1 MMVLRMK
8 AASILS
14 LLLLVLAGPL
24 HAADFDL
31 TNRMVSHTVRM
42 GLNSGLD
49 RTTLRDC
56 FSNPLSNH
64 CGSGTTVSA
73 SGQFGNT
80 TDPFDLVF
88 CPTLGTV
95 ITQVGRCGS
104 KGDPTL
110 TAKPPFVENVPC
122 GPEAS
127 QRPTFFDS
135 CSSDFNFNQ
144 SNLKISSGF
153 GSFSTDGIDFNP
165 IDPRS
170 CSVSG
175 AGLTPY
181 PHCPRADQEM
191 KQTATVFSAVRDFP
205 LAGRGDQVHPLI
217 FSWNGG
223 NACLSTS
230 CSFTDPA
237 VSWTEQLTASA
248 PDGNG
253 AVFGVDPSCPSPDCS
268 FYSSGFPTMIPP
280 PGATPTDPETIP

>member
-1 MMVLRMK
+1 MK
-8 AASILS
+8 VASIP

-31 TNRMVSHTVRM
+31 TNRTVSHTVRM
-42 GLNSGLD
+42 GLNSGID
-49 RTTLRDC
+49 RTILRDC
-56 FSNPLSNH
+56 FANPLSNH

-95 ITQVGRCGS
+95 ITQIGRCGS

-122 GPEAS
+122 GPEVS
-127 QRPTFFDS
+127 QRRTFFDS

-144 SNLKISSGF
+144 SHLKVSSGF
-153 GSFSTDGIDFNP
+153 GSFSTEGVDFNP
-165 IDPRS
+165 IDPLSLS
-170 CSVSG
+170 CAVSG
-175 AGLTPY
+175 ADLTSY

-191 KQTATVFSAVRDFP
+191 KQMATVFSAARDFP
-205 LAGRGDQVHPLI
+205 QAGRGDQIHPLI

-223 NACLSTS
+223 NTCLSTP
-230 CSFTDPA
+230 CSFTGPA
-237 VSWTEQLTASA
+237 LSWTEDFTASA

-253 AVFGVDPSCPSPDCS
+253 AVFGVDPSCPSASCS
-268 FYSSGFPTMIPP
+268 FYSSGGFPTMIHPL
-280 PGATPTDPETIP
+280 GATPTNPEMIP